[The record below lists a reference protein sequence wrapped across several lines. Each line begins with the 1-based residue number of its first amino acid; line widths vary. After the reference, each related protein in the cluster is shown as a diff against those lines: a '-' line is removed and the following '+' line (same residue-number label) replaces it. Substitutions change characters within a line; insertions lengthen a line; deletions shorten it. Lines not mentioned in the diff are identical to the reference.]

1 MAQNWRGTNCSV
13 DHGQPQRPCTPVT
26 PASQPVSCGSQDLQG
41 QTASDPS
48 FPLAKITAPGPVP
61 GLSRGAAGFPDT
73 CQDTRSPCAN
83 TWSLHMGTGRA
94 GGLPARGCG
103 GESKREGDGPGVPGS
118 GGRGFAL
125 VPLRPSP
132 GPGPGPRPRPP
143 APPTPRPDPAP
154 PPEAA
159 APPLGQQG
167 PAPPGLLGEVTSQ
180 RDGGGSFR
188 QLKGDLGPEDPSPS
202 AAGRGRAGS
211 AGAGAGAAVL
221 GLSHPPR
228 IEALGAAG
236 RPESDGESGAVRG
249 AEPAARPAVAA
260 AAAPPPRA
268 QTQEAA
274 GRAGAS
280 RTRRRRRH
288 GAQSWEPVPA
298 GPEDRQR
305 LLRRHLSR

>member
-1 MAQNWRGTNCSV
+1 MHTC
-13 DHGQPQRPCTPVT
+13 DPCV
-26 PASQPVSCGSQDLQG
+26 PACVLRV
-41 QTASDPS
+41 
-48 FPLAKITAPGPVP
+48 PGPAGTDSLGPLFPSCKNHCP
-61 GLSRGAAGFPDT
+61 GTCPRSVAGSR
-73 CQDTRSPCAN
+73 R
-83 TWSLHMGTGRA
+83 
-94 GGLPARGCG
+94 LPRHL
-103 GESKREGDGPGVPGS
+103 PGHTK
-118 GGRGFAL
+118 
-125 VPLRPSP
+125 PLRQHVEPAHGNGQGGGSP
-132 GPGPGPRPRPP
+132 GPGLRRRVKERRGWPGSPGVRRTRVRAGSSPPQPRPRPRPP